1 MPAKRKASASQNPDE
16 PIATRRRTR
25 TTAASL
31 SSLTLSRN
39 PLPREVHPSP
49 PKQLPESTTFS
60 TPKRKDD
67 DKRLTRSQT
76 KASSAVHSL
85 PQNGD
90 PISDRDDSQSEDEL
104 SFLPAR
110 KATNMKR
117 SERVSAKAPQLP
129 RVFVEILSPARRT
142 PKHPTANPFINPAS
156 PTPTRPR
163 VIRKSS
169 PSPPQSPTRKKAVS
183 TKRIRPPRPLVK
195 PAPHVE
201 ESSPSHSS
209 SRYPPSCLYAQKR
222 AILSALFRPNTA
234 VFDREDEGGEPSA
247 NAVALEQLKALLT
260 GTLERGEGNSCLL
273 IGPRGSGKSHVN
285 ICTPD
290 TSALDNTFP
299 LACRRGTRF
308 AFITACHHPIIWTC
322 PA

>member
-1 MPAKRKASASQNPDE
+1 MPAKRKASVSHNPDE

-25 TTAASL
+25 ATAL
-31 SSLTLSRN
+31 SSLTLSPN
-39 PLPREVHPSP
+39 PLSQEVHPSP
-49 PKQLPESTTFS
+49 PKRLPESTTFS

-76 KASSAVHSL
+76 KASSVVHTI
-85 PQNGD
+85 PRNGV
-90 PISDRDDSQSEDEL
+90 PISDREDSQSEDEL

-110 KATNMKR
+110 KATDVKR
-117 SERVSAKAPQLP
+117 SKRVPAKVPQLP
-129 RVFVEILSPARRT
+129 RVFVEILSPAHQT
-142 PKHPTANPFINPAS
+142 PKHPTANPIVNPAS
-156 PTPTRPR
+156 PTPTWPR

-201 ESSPSHSS
+201 ESSLSHSS

-234 VFDREDEGGEPSA
+234 VSDREDEGGEPSA

-290 TSALDNTFP
+290 TSALDNTFVSSS
-299 LACRRGTRF
+299 L
-308 AFITACHHPIIWTC
+308 
-322 PA
+322 

>member
-39 PLPREVHPSP
+39 PVSQEVHPSP
-49 PKQLPESTTFS
+49 PKQSSESTTFS
-60 TPKRKDD
+60 TPKRKKEN

-76 KASSAVHSL
+76 KASSAVHSI
-85 PQNGD
+85 PQNGV
-90 PISDRDDSQSEDEL
+90 PISDQEDSQSEDEL

-110 KATNMKR
+110 KVTNMKR
-117 SERVSAKAPQLP
+117 SEKVPAKVPQLP

-142 PKHPTANPFINPAS
+142 PKHLTANPLVNPAS

-163 VIRKSS
+163 VIRRSS

-183 TKRIRPPRPLVK
+183 TKQIRSPRPLVQ

-201 ESSPSHSS
+201 EWSLSHSS

-247 NAVALEQLKALLT
+247 NIVALEQLKALLT

-290 TSALDNTFP
+290 TSALDNPFVSSS
-299 LACRRGTRF
+299 L
-308 AFITACHHPIIWTC
+308 
-322 PA
+322 

>member
-1 MPAKRKASASQNPDE
+1 MPAKRKASVSQNPDE

-39 PLPREVHPSP
+39 PLSQEVHPSP

-76 KASSAVHSL
+76 KASSAVHTI
-85 PQNGD
+85 PRNGV
-90 PISDRDDSQSEDEL
+90 PISDREGSQSEDEL

-110 KATNMKR
+110 KATMKR
-117 SERVSAKAPQLP
+117 SERVPAKVPQLP

-142 PKHPTANPFINPAS
+142 PNHPTAYPIVNPAS

-169 PSPPQSPTRKKAVS
+169 PSPPQSPTRKKAVY

-195 PAPHVE
+195 TAPHVE
-201 ESSPSHSS
+201 ESSLSHSS

-290 TSALDNTFP
+290 TSALDNTFVSSS
-299 LACRRGTRF
+299 L
-308 AFITACHHPIIWTC
+308 
-322 PA
+322 